1 MKDVTDLL
9 GRILI
14 SFIFLYEAY
23 DSIFYFKETKET
35 MTAYG
40 LDSNQN
46 LLLYGSIFLLVVG
59 GLLVLFGYRSSL
71 GAFMLM
77 IYWIP
82 LTFIVHSY
90 WNDPPD
96 AQRLQAILFMKNLA
110 ILGGLLMVI
119 VNGSGRF
126 SIKRLFATTKVPQR
140 RR

>member
-1 MKDVTDLL
+1 MKDITDLI

-23 DSIFYFKETKET
+23 DSIFYFKETKES

-40 LDSNQN
+40 LDWNQN

-82 LTFIVHSY
+82 LTFIIHSY
-90 WNDPPD
+90 WNDPPE

-110 ILGGLLMVI
+110 ILGGLLMVL